1 MNIIHISK
9 TPLAGSPSRLSEE
22 LNKLDNVFSCAF
34 IERDYPG
41 ELSGK
46 FIGSSIILDKY
57 SISILAKR
65 METADICHIHNDLTC
80 ETIDLVLSNATNCKF
95 VYHVHSPLREGPLFF
110 NNYKAMGIDFAH
122 NIVVGQYHPRH
133 YQDFTP
139 VLNIVPFKPNSAP
152 CTLEKKVRILF
163 SPSHTRIG
171 GRWNDKTS
179 INLEQ
184 ALSLLSQRNDVEVII
199 PGKLSPSALF
209 ELRRTC
215 HITIDEIVTGSYHQI
230 SLEGLAAGNVVINNS
245 DYLSNMFLEKLSTAN
260 SPPPFLRLNNKNI
273 TQGLIE
279 LLDNKEKIVEI
290 QSASLKYY
298 KKFLNPS
305 KTAQR
310 LMKIYKG
317 EL

>member
-1 MNIIHISK
+1 MNIIHIAK
-9 TPLAGSPSRLSEE
+9 TPLAGSPCRLSEE
-22 LNKLDNVFSCAF
+22 LNKLDDVFSSTF

-46 FIGSSIILDKY
+46 FIGSSIVLDKY
-57 SISILAKR
+57 STSILAKR
-65 METADICHIHNDLTC
+65 IEATDICHIHNDLTS
-80 ETIDLVLSNATNCKF
+80 ETIDIILSRATHCKF
-95 VYHVHSPLREGPLFF
+95 IYHVHSPLREGPLFF
-110 NNYKAMGIDFAH
+110 NNYKSMGIDFSH
-122 NIVVGQYHPRH
+122 NIVVAQYHPRH

-139 VLNIVPFKPNSAP
+139 VLNIVPFKPNKAP
-152 CTLEKKVRILF
+152 CPLDNRIRILF

-179 INLEQ
+179 ANLEQ
-184 ALSLLSQRNDVEVII
+184 ALSLVAQRKDVEVIM

-245 DYLSNMFLEKLSTAN
+245 DYLSNSFLEMISNAD
-260 SPPPFLRLNNKNI
+260 SPPPFLKLNNNNI
-273 TQGLIE
+273 FQRLIE
-279 LLDNKEKIVEI
+279 LLESKDKIIEL
-290 QSASLKYY
+290 QSASLAYY

-305 KTAQR
+305 KTANR

-317 EL
+317 EI